1 MALAATLSQPA
12 TSEGFGE
19 NGRAFQN
26 LVPVVDDG
34 FDNAG
39 FAW

>member
-1 MALAATLSQPA
+1 MAVAAASPAATL
-12 TSEGFGE
+12 EGFGE